1 MARGPKCH
9 LKRLFA
15 PRDWMLS
22 KLTGVFA
29 PRPKCGAHKIR
40 ECMPL
45 LIILR
50 NRLKYA
56 LNGSEA
62 RMIVRQKLVLV
73 DSRPRTDAK
82 YAVGFQDVVE
92 LPKTGERFRMMYD
105 VKGRFTL
112 VKIGETE
119 AAIKLCKVTNVYT
132 TTGRVPVITTHDGRR
147 IRYAMP
153 NIAIG
158 DTIVYDHKENKI
170 VDLIKAK
177 NGKIAAITGGANRGR
192 IGTVLNVE
200 RHPGAFDIAHLKDES
215 GGEFMTRASN
225 VFFLGE
231 DMNALRVTL
240 PKARGV
246 KQNLVVER
254 EQKLIAAETR
264 KQAQATQKKKKAGS
278 KKQ

>member
-1 MARGPKCH
+1 MARGPKRH

-56 LNGSEA
+56 LTGIEA
-62 RMIVRQKLVLV
+62 EMIVRQKLVNV
-73 DSRPRTDAK
+73 DSRPRTCTK
-82 YAVGFQDVVE
+82 YAVGFQDVIE
-92 LPKTGERFRMMYD
+92 MPKTGDRFRMMYD

-112 VKIGETE
+112 VKLGEAE

-132 TTGRVPVITTHDGRR
+132 TTGRVPVVTTHDGRR
-147 IRYAMP
+147 LRYAMP
-153 NIAIG
+153 NISVG
-158 DTIVYDHKENKI
+158 DTLVFNHREGKI
-170 VDLIKAK
+170 QELIKAK
-177 NGKIAAITGGANRGR
+177 NGKAAMIVGGANRGR
-192 IGTVLNVE
+192 VGTVLNVE
-200 RHPGAFDIAHLKDES
+200 RHPGAFDIAILKDES
-215 GGEFMTRASN
+215 GQEFMTRASN
-225 VFFLGE
+225 IFFVGTDLE
-231 DMNALRVTL
+231 TVAVTL

-246 KQNLVVER
+246 KVNLVVER

-264 KQAQATQKKKKAGS
+264 KQAQATNKKKSG
-278 KKQ
+278 KKN